1 MTITTL
7 AGLTL
12 LIIAAYLLGSL
23 SGSLLLGRVYRL
35 DIRQSGSGNAGGTNA
50 LRARGWRF
58 ALPVVIVL
66 ILIVGMVSAVVLQR
80 QASSRLVTERRLLWY
95 REHHARAGLEEVLDA
110 WLRSLPRNLRLE
122 EVVGPTGE
130 AMTIDLKDG
139 SEAVISIRDG
149 QGALLVEPAAVAAD
163 DRIRVTDAAQRF
175 DDLVGPGSR
184 PLERRRVGPLKLSLQ
199 AASVEA
205 IEALASAYAP
215 RSAAAEFAT
224 AIAVARGVAAD
235 GVLTNADLSAALAA
249 SGMESREAQFV
260 RAATT
265 LQPTLYFV
273 TVEVRPRSRMRQR
286 DAGASIF
293 FGGYIPVRGGQPPV
307 SGSLLDQRSGFL
319 SFDRVS
325 IE

>member
-1 MTITTL
+1 M
-7 AGLTL
+7 
-12 LIIAAYLLGSL
+12 S
-23 SGSLLLGRVYRL
+23 
-35 DIRQSGSGNAGGTNA
+35 
-50 LRARGWRF
+50 RAPSQRRGF

-66 ILIVGMVSAVVLQR
+66 LLIVGMVSAVVLQR

-110 WLRSLPRNLRLE
+110 WLRSLPRNVRLE
-122 EVVGPTGE
+122 EVVGPSGE
-130 AMTIDLKDG
+130 AMTIDLRDG

-149 QGALLVEPAAVAAD
+149 QGALLVEPAAVAED
-163 DRIRVTDAAQRF
+163 ERERVLLAAQRF
-175 DDLVGPGSR
+175 DELVGRSNR

-199 AASVEA
+199 AASTEA

-215 RSAAAEFAT
+215 RSAAAEFAS
-224 AIAVARGVAAD
+224 AIIIARAAAAE
-235 GVLTNADLSAALAA
+235 GVLSNADLSAALAA
-249 SGMESREAQFV
+249 SGMESRDAQLL

-273 TVEVRPRSRMRQR
+273 TVELRPRGRMRQR

-293 FGGYIPVRGGQPPV
+293 FGGYIPVNSGPPQL

-319 SFDRVS
+319 SFDRLS
-325 IE
+325 LE